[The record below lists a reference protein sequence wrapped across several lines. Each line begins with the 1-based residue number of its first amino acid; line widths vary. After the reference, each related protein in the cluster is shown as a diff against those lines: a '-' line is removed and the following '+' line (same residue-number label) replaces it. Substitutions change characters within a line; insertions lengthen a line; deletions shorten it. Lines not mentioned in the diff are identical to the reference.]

1 MGVAANQVLIQQP
14 GVAEN
19 PHRHEPIHGGLEFQQ
34 QIHIQ
39 PMILKPDSPDDIV
52 MTVTQVI
59 GDVAG
64 VHFLQ
69 RREVQRLDPGLR
81 HETLQQV
88 FDHLGVGEQQFVA
101 GVVHDGSIAPV
112 HHGER
117 DLCPLNG
124 IRSDWTAGRR
134 WVLTKWRCS
143 GAMATP

>member
-101 GVVHDGSIAPV
+101 GVVHTIRVLLRIVLANPLGPKSVQDVAGEITGA
-112 HHGER
+112 HHARAAASARFSE
-117 DLCPLNG
+117 P
-124 IRSDWTAGRR
+124 
-134 WVLTKWRCS
+134 
-143 GAMATP
+143 